1 MIDNFLEER
10 AALFVAGA
18 MTPEDREAFE
28 LVLEFDPE
36 LRTLVYDLQ
45 QVATAIAMSHTPAD
59 LPPLSQ
65 GLKSKILQT
74 RTAEERTFALEGFVV
89 TGPDRLVR
97 WVNPGFTE
105 MCGYS
110 LDKVRGKK
118 LGPLLQGK
126 ATDAE
131 AVSRMRAALDAEQAS
146 RETIINYH
154 KDGSPY
160 VVEIAITPIR
170 DDEDR
175 LRWFVARERLL
186 EKLPP
191 N

>member
-10 AALFVAGA
+10 AVLFVAGA
-18 MTPEDREAFE
+18 MTPGEREE
-28 LVLEFDPE
+28 VEMLLEFNPE
-36 LRTLVYDLQ
+36 LRILLHELQ
-45 QVATAIAMSHTPAD
+45 EIASAIAFSRAPAHG
-59 LPPLSQ
+59 LPISPQLR
-65 GLKSKILQT
+65 SKVLQ
-74 RTAEERTFALEGFVV
+74 RIAAEARPSETGFVV
-89 TGPDRLVR
+89 TGPDRLVH
-97 WVNPGFTE
+97 WVNPEFTE

-110 LDKVRGKK
+110 LDEVRGKK

-126 ATDAE
+126 ATDA
-131 AVSRMRAALDAEQAS
+131 AAISRMRAALDAEQAF
-146 RETIINYH
+146 RETTSNSH

-186 EKLPP
+186 EKLPA
-191 N
+191 

>member
-18 MTPEDREAFE
+18 MTPEDREEFA

-45 QVATAIAMSHTPAD
+45 RVASAIAMAHTPAD

-65 GLKSKILQT
+65 GLKSKILET
-74 RTAEERTFALEGFVV
+74 RTAEARTFALEGFVA

-97 WVNPGFTE
+97 WVNPGFTDL
-105 MCGYS
+105 CGYS
-110 LDKVRGKK
+110 LDEVRGKK

-126 ATDAE
+126 ATDAA

-146 RETIINYH
+146 RETIVNYH

-186 EKLPP
+186 EKSPP
-191 N
+191 I